1 MLFKHSMSSIL
12 WESSQSQLRAHWAQN
27 FIPFKCYCVA
37 ISLTFVSLTQTGHSA
52 TVPDELQ
59 STLFSG
65 PDITPSPA
73 VICAA
78 PTGEVFVGVD
88 KQGSLG
94 KKADL
99 GTIVRLV
106 DIDGDGKVDKHTVY
120 ATIDNPRGLIAMG
133 DKLIVLHCTQK
144 DGKPH
149 NQQISVY
156 TDANDDGI
164 ADGPPQPLITG
175 IGNPNFVQ
183 SRGADHCTNN
193 IRLGID
199 GWIYVAV
206 GDFGFV
212 GAKGTDGKTLTMH
225 GGGVVRL
232 RPDGSELETF
242 IHGTRNVYDI
252 AIDPFMNV
260 FTRENTNDGV
270 GWWIRFSHYIQ
281 SGEYGYPSLYT
292 NFPEDMLPALGEYG
306 GGSGTGSLYLQ
317 EPQWPAKYNNQAL
330 LADWGRSKIYIHK
343 LQTNG
348 ASFTNEPIEFI
359 SSPQVADLDID
370 ASGRMYIAAW
380 DGAGYS
386 GNPKKGFVDRVVPK
400 DWKYV
405 PFPKLNTQSEAQLIE
420 LIKSESITIRTYA
433 SQELVSRKSS
443 ASSAPLAA
451 LAKDPKNSLESRVA
465 AIYTMAQLSNKDAL
479 STLQQLAADPELR
492 EHAIRCMADRLEI
505 AKSADTKFLLQSL
518 QDKNSRVQV
527 AAAVALGRTGKTEV
541 AQSLVF
547 SANAPQLT
555 EDKSDP
561 KKKLHS
567 TPNKEIILPHIA
579 RQALIALNAE
589 DAVIDGLKSSD
600 TATVNGAL
608 ATMKWMHSEKVVSA
622 LIDKAKTSSGQ
633 LQQDIVNVLL
643 RLHQRE
649 NDYDGSTWWQTR
661 PDPHGPYYY
670 PIDWAGS
677 EKIASYVTDYINL
690 ASDDSKAVTL
700 AEMKRTKAYITPFNP
715 RQSNGG
721 KETKTIGK
729 TAIEDVILYVQKTKG
744 NPQRGAKI
752 IDKVGCVACHNTK
765 PNTPIKGPD
774 LTKLGNMSKD
784 DIAAAII
791 KPEATIAASW
801 VTITMDDG
809 TAYTGTVIKSEKDE
823 IILHDIAGTPTKI
836 DTKKIKNTVPGLNM
850 MSLHLCD
857 SLKLDEFAD
866 LIEYIQSMDPNRK
879 K

>member
-1 MLFKHSMSSIL
+1 MNSRL
-12 WESSQSQLRAHWAQN
+12 WESHQSQLCSHWAQK
-27 FIPFKCYCVA
+27 FISLNCYRVA
-37 ISLTFVSLTQTGHSA
+37 ISLAFVSLTHTGHSA
-52 TVPDELQ
+52 TVPKELQ

-78 PTGEVFVGVD
+78 PTGEVFVGID

-94 KKADL
+94 RKADL

-106 DIDGDGKVDKHTVY
+106 DTDGDGKVDKNTLY

-133 DKLIVLHCTQK
+133 DKLIVLHCTK
-144 DGKPH
+144 KNGEPH

-156 TDANDDGI
+156 TDANSDGV

-206 GDFGFV
+206 GDYGFV

-260 FTRENTNDGV
+260 LTRENTNDGV
-270 GWWIRFSHYIQ
+270 GWWLRFSHYIQ
-281 SGEYGYPSLYT
+281 SGDYGYPSLYT

-306 GGSGTGSLYLQ
+306 GGSGTGNLYLQ

-330 LADWGRSKIYIHK
+330 LADWGRSKIYIHR

-348 ASFTNEPIEFI
+348 ASFINEPIEFI

-405 PFPKLNTQSEAQLIE
+405 PFPKLSTQSEAQLIE

-433 SQELVSRKSS
+433 SQELVARKSS
-443 ASSAPLAA
+443 TSSAPLAA
-451 LAKDPKNSLESRVA
+451 LAKDSKNSLESRVA
-465 AIYTMAQLSNKDAL
+465 AIYTIAQLSNKDIL
-479 STLQQLAADPELR
+479 STLQLLAADPELR

-505 AKSADTKFLLQSL
+505 AKSADTKFLLHAL
-518 QDKNSRVQV
+518 QDKNPRVQV
-527 AAAVALGRTGKTEV
+527 ASAVALGRTGKTEV
-541 AQSLVF
+541 APALITI
-547 SANAPQLT
+547 ANLPQLT
-555 EDKSDP
+555 EDKSDA

-579 RQALIALNAE
+579 RQALLALHAE
-589 DAVIDGLKSSD
+589 DAVIEGLKSSD

-622 LIDKAKTSSGQ
+622 LIDKAKISSGQ

-661 PDPHGPYYY
+661 PDPQGPYYY

-677 EKIASYVTDYINL
+677 EKIASYVTEYINS

-700 AEMKRTKAYITPFNP
+700 AEMKRTKAYIAPFNP

-721 KETKTIGK
+721 KETKNIGK
-729 TAIEDVILYVQKTKG
+729 TAIEDVILHVQKTKG
-744 NPQRGAKI
+744 NSKRGAKI
-752 IDKVGCVACHNTK
+752 IDSVGCFACHNTK
-765 PNTPIKGPD
+765 PNTPIKAPD

-784 DIAAAII
+784 DIVAAIL

-801 VTITMDDG
+801 VTITNNDG
-809 TAYTGTVIKSEKDE
+809 TAYTGTVVKSDKDE

-836 DTKKIKNTVPGLNM
+836 DTKKIKSTVPGLNM

-866 LIEYIQSMDPNRK
+866 LIEYIQSMDAARK

>member
-1 MLFKHSMSSIL
+1 MSSIL
-12 WESSQSQLRAHWAQN
+12 WESRQSQLRAHWAQN

-37 ISLTFVSLTQTGHSA
+37 ILLTLVTLTQTGHSA

-73 VICAA
+73 VICTA

-106 DIDGDGKVDKHTVY
+106 DTDGDGKVDKNTIY

-144 DGKPH
+144 NGKPH

-465 AIYTMAQLSNKDAL
+465 AIYTIAQLSNKDAL

-505 AKSADTKFLLQSL
+505 AKLADTKFLLQSL
-518 QDKNSRVQV
+518 QDKNPRVQV

-784 DIAAAII
+784 DITAAII

-801 VTITMDDG
+801 VTITMNDG

-823 IILHDIAGTPTKI
+823 IILHDIAGTPAKI